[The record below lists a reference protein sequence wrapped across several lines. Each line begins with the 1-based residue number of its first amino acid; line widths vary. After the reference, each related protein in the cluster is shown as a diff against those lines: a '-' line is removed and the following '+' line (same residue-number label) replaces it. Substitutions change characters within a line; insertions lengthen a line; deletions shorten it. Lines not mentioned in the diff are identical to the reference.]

1 MDIGVMSKRSL
12 KEFIE
17 EGFYDKL
24 AVISFYSENEYPI
37 TLPDDVKSFIVKA
50 DDHDLE
56 ALKEENISY
65 GQYLPEADR
74 LAEFVFE
81 AYRENYQI
89 ICQCRYGESIS
100 AGCAAAIAEYFD
112 GNGIEFFSDYRFCPN
127 QLVYSKIYNAL
138 DRYGGRIENDERRAY
153 FFSRKYG
160 RVFRE
165 KLDSAD
171 ENYDN
176 VLDFLNDAK
185 EIIADRYGNDSG
197 FIADILADRGLIL
210 CRRGQYAQAARQYET
225 AAEMYTK
232 NDKTIEKNY
241 AKEQLAKA
249 LVRSEETDA
258 ALKLAK
264 EIAEYN
270 KVNSGYLLAYI
281 YGYINDYPNA
291 LTELQAIIDNAE
303 TPNKKIRAVC
313 EMGRFY
319 YRIGEKKTAVKYL
332 SEACRLLSE
341 REEPEYEGFYM
352 FG

>member
-1 MDIGVMSKRSL
+1 MDIRVMSKRDL
-12 KEFIE
+12 KEFVE

-24 AVISFYSENEYPI
+24 AVISFYGENDYPI
-37 TLPDDVKSFIVKA
+37 TLPDDVKGFIVKA
-50 DDHDLE
+50 DDLDLE
-56 ALKEENISY
+56 ALKEENTGY

-74 LAEFVFE
+74 LAEFIFG
-81 AYRENYQI
+81 AYRGNYQI

-138 DRYGGRIENDERRAY
+138 DRYGGRRENDERKAY
-153 FFSRKYG
+153 FFSRKYVN
-160 RVFRE
+160 VFME
-165 KLDSAD
+165 KFHSDD
-171 ENYDN
+171 ENYDII
-176 VLDFLNDAK
+176 LDFLSDAE
-185 EIIADRYGNDSG
+185 EIIADRYGKDSV
-197 FIADILADRGLIL
+197 FIADIIADRGLVL
-210 CRRGQYAQAARQYET
+210 CKRGQYAQAAHQYET
-225 AAEMYTK
+225 AAEMYAK
-232 NDKTIEKNY
+232 HGKTIDIYY

-249 LVRSEETDA
+249 LVRSGETDA

-264 EIAEYN
+264 EIAEHN

-281 YGYINDYPNA
+281 YCYINDYPRA
-291 LTELQAIIDNAE
+291 LCELQAIIDNAE

-313 EMGRFY
+313 EMGRVY
-319 YRIGEKKTAVKYL
+319 YRMEEKKTAVKYL
-332 SEACRLLSE
+332 SEAYRLLSE